1 MALTLLEAAKLVE
14 GDTHRQAVIE
24 LFARNSEIL
33 AAIPFENIPGD
44 SLSYNQEGALP
55 GVAFRGYNQAYTES
69 TGVINPQVERLSIA
83 GGDLDVDV
91 ALVKTRGPGIR
102 ARHVASKV
110 KALAQTAHLK
120 AIKGDAATSTLEPDG
135 LQARLVGSQVVSNSG
150 ASGGAVLSMGKLD
163 EAIDACDDATH
174 LIMTKAMRRTL
185 STAAKTT
192 SVSGTLNFAKD
203 DFGRQMFLYN
213 DLPILHADAND
224 IASGYVSLGANEA
237 YTGGGTSNGT
247 SIYVVSMRPG
257 MFQGLQNGIMDV
269 RDLGELD
276 TKPVYRTR
284 VEWLMG
290 FALMHPRAA
299 VRLRDIKAGTA
310 VA

>member
-1 MALTLLEAAKLVE
+1 MALTLLEAAKLVK
-14 GDTHRQAVIE
+14 GDVHRSAVIE
-24 LFARNSEIL
+24 LFARSSEIL
-33 AAIPFENIPGD
+33 AALPFEDIPGD
-44 SLSYNQEGALP
+44 SMSYNQEGALP

-69 TGVINPQVERLSIA
+69 TGVLNPQVERLTIV

-91 ALVKTRGPGIR
+91 ALVKTRGPQIR
-102 ARHVASKV
+102 GVQEAMKV

-120 AIKGDAATSTLEPDG
+120 AIKGDSSSSTLEPDG
-135 LQARLVGSQVVSNSG
+135 LQSRLTGTQVISNNTG
-150 ASGGAVLSMGKLD
+150 SGGAVLSMANLD
-163 EAIDACDDATH
+163 QAIDACDDPTH

-185 STAAKTT
+185 STASKTT
-192 SVSGTLNFAKD
+192 SVSGTLNFGKD
-203 DFGRQMFLYN
+203 DFGRQVFFYN

-237 YTGGGTSNGT
+237 YTGGGTANGT
-247 SIYVVSMRPG
+247 SIYVVSMRQG
-257 MFQGLQNGIMDV
+257 MFQGIQNGIMEV

-284 VEWLMG
+284 VEWLIG

-299 VRLRDIKAGTA
+299 VRLRDIKAGAA